1 MSHQMSVSDKKNNQS
16 EVITFNQLLS
26 KLEKK
31 SKSEFSDENK
41 RHQNIGY
48 LLSTFQSMC
57 NTILLLIEVF
67 LNFLVA
73 LFSET
78 DIGKKIFRTFVNVW
92 LSYIEFGIL
101 SASYTDYCIKKE
113 DKSFY
118 NDLKEIPVKL
128 SKLIIDFDNKIYPH
142 YQPIIKEKY
151 DSIV

>member
-1 MSHQMSVSDKKNNQS
+1 MIDQMNVSDKKNNQS
-16 EVITFNQLLS
+16 GVITFNQLLS
-26 KLEKK
+26 KFEKK
-31 SKSEFSDENK
+31 AELEFSDDNK

-67 LNFLVA
+67 LNFLVV

-101 SASYTDYCIKKE
+101 TASYTDYCIKKE
-113 DKSFY
+113 DESFY

-128 SKLIIDFDNKIYPH
+128 TKLIIDFDNKIYPH